1 MTIGKEGA
9 ANRNGSY
16 GGGVTATTTL
26 SPPLALRR
34 RRFFLSPNESKRPS
48 EKVSD
53 PNRAKVGGVGWK
65 KRIILNTYWDTSSA
79 CEGRLFP
86 GGGQYEHFMNCLH
99 GIVEKCSEELKA
111 ALIRQGKVQA
121 ATQLRAQLCLHRW
134 CRFVYEQCGAS
145 KRYLQYEKA
154 GDQYLGCWYVA
165 SMSTINRLPHRHHSL
180 ILIMNL
186 ESRAD
191 DIYTL
196 IKDYMVQGYHISA
209 RVHRIFYCCF
219 ASLRF
224 HHCHSWWRWQRH
236 STRWRRRW
244 QCSRQRSIHH
254 CSSEWEETKV

>member
-1 MTIGKEGA
+1 MIWRRYFVSVRRTPIPWRWSIRTFYELPSRHSGEIFGGA
-9 ANRNGSY
+9 EMGSHSARK
-16 GGGVTATTTL
+16 GSSSHTASGTTV
-26 SPPLALRR
+26 SPPM
-34 RRFFLSPNESKRPS
+34 
-48 EKVSD
+48 VS
-53 PNRAKVGGVGWK
+53 
-65 KRIILNTYWDTSSA
+65 I
-79 CEGRLFP
+79 
-86 GGGQYEHFMNCLH
+86 CLWAMWS
-99 GIVEKCSEELKA
+99 IETVPT
-111 ALIRQGKVQA
+111 V
-121 ATQLRAQLCLHRW
+121 W
-134 CRFVYEQCGAS
+134 
-145 KRYLQYEKA
+145 KA

-224 HHCHSWWRWQRH
+224 HHCHSWWRWQQH
-236 STRWRRRW
+236 STSWRRRW